1 MTNENKSI
9 KLFWWDERKFL
20 HKEKENYGDMLSR
33 YLVEKISG
41 RKVQFVHPKKQSW
54 LNRNKKHYLVVGSIL
69 AHVTKNSIVWGSG
82 IIDRVHKVDEA
93 DFRAVR
99 GPETRK
105 YLLGMGYKCPEIY
118 GDPALLLPKYY
129 LPNRNV
135 KFELGIIPH
144 YKDFDKIVEKY
155 KGIEGVSVIDMM
167 SLDIEK
173 TTDQILECNK
183 IISSSLHGVIV
194 AHAYNIP
201 AIWVKFSDEP
211 FGDDIKFKDYY
222 SSVKFP
228 EYHSPE
234 FNYGM
239 NEKDLLNLFD
249 SNINLPDK
257 EIIEGLQRNLLK
269 YCPFN

>member
-1 MTNENKSI
+1 MTNENKPI

-20 HKEKENYGDMLSR
+20 HKDKENYGDMLSR
-33 YLVEKISG
+33 YLVGKISG

-54 LNRNKKHYLVVGSIL
+54 LNRHKKHYVVVGSIL

-129 LPNRNV
+129 LPKRNV

-144 YKDFDKIVEKY
+144 YKDFDKISEKY
-155 KGIEGVSVIDMM
+155 KDIDGVSVINMM
-167 SLDIEK
+167 SLDVEK
-173 TTDQILECNK
+173 TTNAILECDR

-194 AHAYNIP
+194 AHAYRIP
-201 AIWVKFSDEP
+201 ALWVKFSDEP

-222 SSVKFP
+222 SSVKMP
-228 EYHSPE
+228 EYYSPE
-234 FNYGM
+234 YKFEM
-239 NEKDLLNLFD
+239 NEKDLLKFFNTYR
-249 SNINLPDK
+249 SLPSID
-257 EIIEGLQRNLLK
+257 IIETLQRDLLK
-269 YCPFN
+269 HCPFN